1 MDQNINNLHQTNNSI
16 LVQISKFLSRASH
29 KYLPFYHFQV
39 DDEIQR
45 PAPSRWQ
52 TAIARASNFQ
62 SFKGK
67 SQNNDKRAT
76 LRKSGN
82 AISSPIKSSVAL
94 RMSVIHVST
103 FIVCWTPF
111 LVIQLW
117 HIVDKKSA
125 QGISEV

>member
-1 MDQNINNLHQTNNSI
+1 M
-16 LVQISKFLSRASH
+16 
-29 KYLPFYHFQV
+29 QV
-39 DDEIQR
+39 DDEDQG
-45 PAPSRWQ
+45 PARSRWQ

-62 SFKGK
+62 SFKVK

-76 LRKSGN
+76 LSLRKSGN

-125 QGISEV
+125 EGISKVYAP

>member
-1 MDQNINNLHQTNNSI
+1 MK
-16 LVQISKFLSRASH
+16 SKDLLLQDG
-29 KYLPFYHFQV
+29 KLLY
-39 DDEIQR
+39 
-45 PAPSRWQ
+45 
-52 TAIARASNFQ
+52 FQ

>member
-1 MDQNINNLHQTNNSI
+1 M
-16 LVQISKFLSRASH
+16 
-29 KYLPFYHFQV
+29 QV
-39 DDEIQR
+39 DDEIKG
-45 PAPSRWQ
+45 PARSRWQ

-62 SFKGK
+62 SFKMK
-67 SQNNDKRAT
+67 SQNIDKRTT
-76 LRKSGN
+76 LRKSGSN

-125 QGISEV
+125 QGISKVYKPLTLYEVKCWVHETLKEK